1 MRLKMLLN
9 KICAGSMLLI
19 ASLAYAN
26 GDCVQEER
34 IALAQPGM
42 RQDLRGFQLGEVEK
56 MDAATLRPR
65 IQAAE
70 ARAGSL
76 PAAALYA
83 CLARAELQR
92 REGSNNTTTA
102 DDPKARGRSARVM

>member
-1 MRLKMLLN
+1 MLLR
-9 KICAGSMLLI
+9 KICVGSMLLMV
-19 ASLAYAN
+19 SLAYAN

-42 RQDLRGFQLGEVEK
+42 RQDLRSFQLGEVEK
-56 MDAATLRPR
+56 MDTATLRPR
-65 IQAAE
+65 MQARE
-70 ARAGSL
+70 ARAGSV

-83 CLARAELQR
+83 CLARVELQR
-92 REGSNNTTTA
+92 REGNSTTTA